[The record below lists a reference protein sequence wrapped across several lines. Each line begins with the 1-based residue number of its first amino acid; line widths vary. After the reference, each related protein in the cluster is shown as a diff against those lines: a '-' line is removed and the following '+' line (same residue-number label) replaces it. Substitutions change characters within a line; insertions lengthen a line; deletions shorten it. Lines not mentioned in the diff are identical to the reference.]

1 MSRRKPHR
9 VFKAR
14 RYPSIERDGVYHVYP
29 PAGSMIT
36 KIVAEDR
43 RYFLANPEQPS
54 FLRRAVTG
62 EFAGLPLPP
71 DVVID
76 DIAYVLVKRIDALHQ
91 ARIPLT
97 MEQAMNFKDASMSPW
112 PCDEGD
118 ESAE

>member
-14 RYPSIERDGVYHVYP
+14 RHPSIVRDGIHHVYP
-29 PAGSMIT
+29 PAGSLAT

-43 RYFLANPEQPS
+43 RYFLAHPEQAS
-54 FLRRAVTG
+54 FLRRAVVG
-62 EFAGLPLPP
+62 EFAGLPLPS
-71 DVVID
+71 DVAID
-76 DIAYVLVKRIDALHQ
+76 DIAYVLVKRIDTLHQ

-97 MEQAMNFKDASMSPW
+97 MEQAMSFKDASMSPW
-112 PCDEGD
+112 LCDESD